1 MLFQLFLNLIFLLA
15 VEPFKIEMISE
26 TVLHRLLEQDIYCS
40 ARQEEKNQGV
50 YLYTRGK
57 QADYFIMIL
66 QGRVEVTIGKEN
78 LIFEQGP
85 FAFFGQHALMSLGGT
100 DKGRPHLVSLSV
112 RFFLRFYKLK
122 GIVQDQC

>member
-1 MLFQLFLNLIFLLA
+1 MFLIFVA

-26 TVLHRLLEQDIYCS
+26 AVLHRLLEQDIYCS
-40 ARQEEKNQGV
+40 ARQEDKRQAV
-50 YLYTRGK
+50 YLYSRGK

-85 FAFFGQHALMSLGGT
+85 FAFFGQHSLMPIGGT
-100 DKGRPHLVSLSV
+100 DKGHIYFVLL
-112 RFFLRFYKLK
+112 
-122 GIVQDQC
+122 